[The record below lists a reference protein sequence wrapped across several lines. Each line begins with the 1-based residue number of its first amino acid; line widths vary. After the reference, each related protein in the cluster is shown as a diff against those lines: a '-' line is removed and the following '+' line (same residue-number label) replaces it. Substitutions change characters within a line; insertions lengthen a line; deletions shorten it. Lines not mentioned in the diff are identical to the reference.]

1 MSTLA
6 ELEAS
11 YVAAKQ
17 TWQEDKTEDN
27 FTAMEAW
34 AAVVSEARQIVRTAL
49 PNYEGYT
56 ADQRASVR
64 LENLGWEP

>member
-6 ELEAS
+6 ELEGS
-11 YVAAKQ
+11 FVAAKK

-27 FTAMEAW
+27 FAAMEAW
-34 AAVVSEARQIVRTAL
+34 AAIVSEARQIVRTAL